1 MPRLRLTLQCSS
13 SAIATPFTAPK
24 PVWPAFSLEPF
35 VIFDRP
41 PSSSLSLSSSSPAQL
56 KIVCPYARHCC
67 HWLWPRSVGI
77 LSQIANEPSQTRH
90 SNANVDM
97 WMHSFDS
104 WIRHSVSSP
113 SAFPIKRAYQTISSH
128 SNERDTLLVNIL
140 WIARSLPITIWHM
153 QCTAWHI
160 QAGNT
165 KFDIHKP
172 QSRLDIR
179 TKYIIYLY
187 ALLDSRIIDQ
197 LGNFVMQ
204 IRC

>member
-1 MPRLRLTLQCSS
+1 MARLRLTLQCSS

-41 PSSSLSLSSSSPAQL
+41 PSSSLSLSSSSPALL

-77 LSQIANEPSQTRH
+77 LSQIANGPSQTRH

-113 SAFPIKRAYQTISSH
+113 SLPHQKSISNYFKSLKRTWHFARQYFMNSSFPADYHMAYAMH
-128 SNERDTLLVNIL
+128 SLAYPSWEYQ
-140 WIARSLPITIWHM
+140 IW
-153 QCTAWHI
+153 
-160 QAGNT
+160 
-165 KFDIHKP
+165 
-172 QSRLDIR
+172 
-179 TKYIIYLY
+179 
-187 ALLDSRIIDQ
+187 
-197 LGNFVMQ
+197 
-204 IRC
+204 